1 MLPALQFDRSA
12 NFYALLR
19 DLEHQRGGLPR
30 FGEALRPK
38 DEMVRFGQKPSLN
51 FALHD
56 VHGMQLDE
64 QTGQLKFYIQ
74 NFGLFGPNGALPL
87 HLTEYAYARIHHH
100 GDESFNEFLDV
111 FHHRAYLLFYRAW
124 ARSKPH
130 VDLQSTGQPNLFT
143 RCLSAMVGHGA
154 EWAWGREALP
164 DAFRLAQAHHFC
176 GARRHTEGLKRS
188 VQTLINAL
196 ALVHE
201 FQGQWL
207 TIQSTDLTRLGGSSA
222 GSRLGYGAIAGKRV
236 WSVQSA
242 LCLELGPLSLSQY
255 RSLLRGEMLQRK
267 LTDLVNAYVG
277 LELDW
282 RVRLC
287 LRADQVP
294 ITLLGRKTSRLGRDT
309 WLGRWKPLHPAEGR
323 FNFSNSKSS

>member
-1 MLPALQFDRSA
+1 MDADLQFDRSS

-19 DLEHQRGGLPR
+19 DLEYQRGALPR

-38 DEMVRFGQKPSLN
+38 DEPVRFGQKPSLN

-56 VHGMQLDE
+56 VYGMQRDA
-64 QTGQLKFYIQ
+64 QSGRLKFYIQ

-87 HLTEYAYARIHHH
+87 HLTEYAHARIHHH
-100 GDESFNEFLDV
+100 GDESLNEFLDV

-130 VDLQSTGQPNLFT
+130 VDLNMSGQTNLFT
-143 RCLSAMVGHGA
+143 RGLAALVGHGTD
-154 EWAWGREALP
+154 WAWGREALP
-164 DAFRLAQAHHFC
+164 DSFRLAQAQQFW
-176 GARRHTEGLKRS
+176 GTRRHAEGLQRVS
-188 VQTLINAL
+188 QSLVQAPVQVL
-196 ALVHE
+196 E

-207 TIQSTDLTRLGGSSA
+207 TVDQADQTRVGGRVSGTQLGWGAMA
-222 GSRLGYGAIAGKRV
+222 GRRV

-242 LCLELGPLSLSQY
+242 FCLQIGPLSLTRY
-255 RSLLRGEMLQRK
+255 RSLLRGECLQRQ
-267 LTDLVNAYVG
+267 LTDLVNAYLG

-282 RVRLC
+282 RVRLR

-294 ITLLGRKTSRLGRDT
+294 RTFLGRKSGQLGRDT
-309 WLGRWKPLHPAEGR
+309 WLGRWKSPHSAESR
-323 FNFSNSKSS
+323 FNFSTSKSS